1 MKNRYKKSDSASQ
14 QRVTNKFIK
23 LGELYHMNKKIEN
36 LIEEL
41 KKECDKENIGLSLSL
56 VNEETFGMIAAGPAN
71 LAVMGALLQG
81 KEYIEIAAGNC
92 HCEECKKIRKVINA
106 VDDEVSSTQHTFVI
120 NNKEDFADVMTRIFK
135 GEFQ

>member
-1 MKNRYKKSDSASQ
+1 
-14 QRVTNKFIK
+14 
-23 LGELYHMNKKIEN
+23 MNKKIEN

-41 KKECDKENIGLSLSL
+41 KSECNKENIGLSLSL

-81 KEYIEIAAGNC
+81 KKYIEIAEGNC
-92 HCEECKKIRKVINA
+92 SCEGCQEVREVINA
-106 VDDEVSSTQHTFVI
+106 FDDEDYSPQHTFVVDS
-120 NNKEDFADVMTRIFK
+120 KEDLTDVMTRILK